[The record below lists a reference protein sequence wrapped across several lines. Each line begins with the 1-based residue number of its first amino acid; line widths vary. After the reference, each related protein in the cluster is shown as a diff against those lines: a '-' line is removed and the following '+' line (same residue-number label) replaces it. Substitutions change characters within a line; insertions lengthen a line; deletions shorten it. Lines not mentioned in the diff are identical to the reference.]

1 MEEWEEVRNASKCTD
16 GCFFEQW
23 AGESRA
29 VPGDTRNVL
38 KWNALTNNDRQWQ
51 ICNKSVA
58 KSANLLARCPSLLQY
73 VWQHRYLKTPL
84 IHVDSCIL
92 PFQGLRKGNFL
103 CLAFLRWQLDTLTMF
118 DYLWLSLTWKF
129 LVPGAGTLLHQCTMS
144 TSIQAQGL
152 WDRTQ
157 DLAVWH
163 RPATVRTCLN
173 TLPYCVAGPRTGMML
188 KTNRSK

>member
-1 MEEWEEVRNASKCTD
+1 MLLRSLSARTAVSLNSELVNPEPRRHPQRPKVKCTD
-16 GCFFEQW
+16 
-23 AGESRA
+23 
-29 VPGDTRNVL
+29 
-38 KWNALTNNDRQWQ
+38 KQWQ
-51 ICNKSVA
+51 
-58 KSANLLARCPSLLQY
+58 
-73 VWQHRYLKTPL
+73 WQTMTDMQQKCSKISKPVSPL
-84 IHVDSCIL
+84 SISFAVCLTAQVLENTVDPCWSCIL
-92 PFQGLRKGNFL
+92 PFQRLRKGNFR

-129 LVPGAGTLLHQCTMS
+129 LVPSAGALLHQCTMS